1 MPTSAKHAWDIAE
14 LAREAA
20 LSARTIRYY
29 EELGLVKPTGRGT
42 SNRRLY
48 GADALE
54 RLRFIGRLKSLGL
67 TLDEIAEL
75 NRSFDRGNTPAML
88 DDLDEML
95 GERLAQLAEKKRE
108 LAQLQKDLDRYRAR
122 IRERRQRMSP

>member
-1 MPTSAKHAWDIAE
+1 MPTSAEHAWDIAG
-14 LAREAA
+14 LARSAEV
-20 LSARTIRYY
+20 SARTIRYY
-29 EELGLVKPTGRGT
+29 EELGLVRPTGRGT

-48 GADALE
+48 GPDALE

-75 NRSFDRGNTPAML
+75 NRSFERGNTPAML

-95 GERLAQLAEKKRE
+95 GERLEQIAERRRE
-108 LAQLQKDLDRYRAR
+108 LAQLQKDLNRYRAR
-122 IRERRQRMSP
+122 IRERRQRTS